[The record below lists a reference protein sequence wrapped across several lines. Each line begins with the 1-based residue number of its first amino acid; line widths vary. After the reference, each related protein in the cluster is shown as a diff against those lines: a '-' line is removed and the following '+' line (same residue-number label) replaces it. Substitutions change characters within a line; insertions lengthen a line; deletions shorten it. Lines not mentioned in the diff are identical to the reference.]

1 MFIYT
6 NINVNTRTYSKADFK
21 KLISE
26 AYSEFSHTSMKKI
39 FAKIVHAFL
48 LMMLSPDMPHN
59 VLRVRLIRSI
69 ELNTKFV
76 VSLALESIIYKKK
89 QNKKQV

>member
-6 NINVNTRTYSKADFK
+6 NIHVNTRTYSKADFK
-21 KLISE
+21 NLISE
-26 AYSEFSHTSMKKI
+26 AYSEFSHTSTKKI
-39 FAKIVHAFL
+39 FAKIVYVFLYNDAVSRHASKRFACKTYE
-48 LMMLSPDMPHN
+48 
-59 VLRVRLIRSI
+59 VI

-76 VSLALESIIYKKK
+76 VSLASESITYKKK